1 MEILTLLP
9 FIWIMVFLIV
19 KRLPQETSMQ
29 EDPVGWNSF
38 RHSVR
43 DVSDRFVVEKAFMT
57 KRAHYALRVRNLK
70 TGESR
75 TLYGK
80 DPYDVSAKAKH
91 VFMDWETER

>member
-80 DPYDVSAKAKH
+80 DPHDVSDKAKR
-91 VFMDWETER
+91 VFLLWGVSR